1 MGILDGIVEWI
12 AEQVMNILD
21 LITTSV
27 LGALGCSMDTFL
39 RYFPAAETM
48 YQVFLALGIGL
59 ILLNWVWQLF
69 KNYFMGAGI
78 EAEDP
83 IKLSIRSFLFI
94 FLTFYAKDIVDLL
107 LKISGTPY
115 NWILTEDLPPLK
127 FADFNSVV
135 TVILGVCANGAVA
148 IIALIL
154 VLILAWNYIKL
165 LFEAAE
171 RYILLGVLVYTAPAA
186 FSMGASQSTGNI
198 FKSWCR
204 MLGGQ
209 FFLLLMNAW
218 CLRLFTSMVGTFLAN
233 PLSLYERRTKMKL
246 RKKLIPFLVLTA
258 CLVLFCSMPVFAAEL
273 TEADVEAAVAS
284 QGKEAVTGN
293 VFVWF
298 LCAIAFLKVSQKID
312 SFLASLGINV
322 GNTGGNM
329 MAELLIAGRSLTG
342 SMRSHGGGGYHK
354 ASSPGSAAVAGSFL
368 SGGLAGAV
376 GRQVQR
382 EAVNSATGYTEH
394 SSIGNMLYQSS
405 LNKGGDFANQ
415 VISNIAQGN
424 YGQVGSIKGADA
436 QKAFTSYMGINPGGG
451 SSYDNVEIGGGR
463 ITGTETGS
471 SGNRD
476 FALYHA
482 DQYAAPTQG
491 SYSTVQSVDG
501 STWYKQYAQDTVEK
515 TPYTSGSGKVAYN
528 ESIVQK
534 LPPAPQRKERM

>member
-218 CLRLFTSMVGTFLAN
+218 CLRLFTSMVG
-233 PLSLYERRTKMKL
+233 M
-246 RKKLIPFLVLTA
+246 V
-258 CLVLFCSMPVFAAEL
+258 
-273 TEADVEAAVAS
+273 
-284 QGKEAVTGN
+284 QGKIPVSGASGFGTGDPSATD
-293 VFVWF
+293 FYIIIGRTAARIDAHIGSKGF
-298 LCAIAFLKVSQKID
+298 LCVCSLDGTYLTVISLCNVADDLIGKVSA
-312 SFLASLGINV
+312 F
-322 GNTGGNM
+322 
-329 MAELLIAGRSLTG
+329 
-342 SMRSHGGGGYHK
+342 
-354 ASSPGSAAVAGSFL
+354 
-368 SGGLAGAV
+368 
-376 GRQVQR
+376 VQ
-382 EAVNSATGYTEH
+382 G
-394 SSIGNMLYQSS
+394 
-405 LNKGGDFANQ
+405 
-415 VISNIAQGN
+415 
-424 YGQVGSIKGADA
+424 
-436 QKAFTSYMGINPGGG
+436 
-451 SSYDNVEIGGGR
+451 
-463 ITGTETGS
+463 
-471 SGNRD
+471 
-476 FALYHA
+476 
-482 DQYAAPTQG
+482 
-491 SYSTVQSVDG
+491 
-501 STWYKQYAQDTVEK
+501 
-515 TPYTSGSGKVAYN
+515 
-528 ESIVQK
+528 
-534 LPPAPQRKERM
+534 